1 MFARNGGV
9 MRRTSITIAQ
19 RCTLLSALVPEDSV
33 KPVPSALE
41 PDGFEPAGP
50 AGLEPLDSAVL
61 EPAGPEP
68 AGPVPL
74 GPRASGLLEPAGFG
88 ALVAGPD
95 SGLEPDDVDGFV
107 LAGPFSRVDPALGV
121 LLLTPAG
128 PVSRLLDVAG
138 DALEP
143 AGPVSRIAGPALPGV
158 VPAGPVSRV
167 GVLGLLTAVPAG
179 PLSAVACGVLG
190 FEPAKP
196 ESWVAIGAV

>member
-19 RCTLLSALVPEDSV
+19 RCTLLSALVPEDSD

-41 PDGFEPAGP
+41 PDGFVPVGP
-50 AGLEPLDSAVL
+50 AVLEPLDSAVL
-61 EPAGPEP
+61 EP

-74 GPRASGLLEPAGFG
+74 GPRASGLLKPAGFG

-95 SGLEPDDVDGFV
+95 SGLEPADVDGFV
-107 LAGPFSRVDPALGV
+107 LAGPLSRVDPALGV
-121 LLLTPAG
+121 LPLTPAG
-128 PVSRLLDVAG
+128 PVSRLLEGVG

-143 AGPVSRIAGPALPGV
+143 AGPDSRVDGPAFPGV
-158 VPAGPVSRV
+158 VPAGPVSRI
-167 GVLGLLTAVPAG
+167 GVLGFRGVVPAS
-179 PLSAVACGVLG
+179 PLSDVACGVLG

-196 ESWVAIGAV
+196 VSLFATEGA